1 MREWQAMAEAM
12 ETGTDGDT
20 DAAAGRVAA
29 GSGIEVIPVAGSMGA
44 EVRGVDL
51 ADVDEA
57 AYAIV
62 RQAFLDH
69 KALVFPDQHFTSAQQ
84 IAWTARFGKV
94 ERHPLYRSNV
104 IPDHPEILVLEHKKG
119 QWINGRNDVWH
130 TDITFSERP
139 PLGTVLYCRAIRPG
153 FGDTMFSDLEKAYE
167 ALSDGM
173 RLLLDPLTAEHD
185 SSNLIR
191 RNNTQDY
198 NVAIGEMPPAVTH
211 PVVRTHPETGR
222 KCLFVNSAF
231 TRRFSGMTEEES
243 QPLLDFLYAHMIQPA
258 FVYRH
263 RWHVDDAVMWDNR
276 CTMHYAVPDYG
287 PDMYR
292 LMHRTTA
299 SGDRPV

>member
-104 IPDHPEILVLEHKKG
+104 IPDQK
-119 QWINGRNDVWH
+119 
-130 TDITFSERP
+130 
-139 PLGTVLYCRAIRPG
+139 
-153 FGDTMFSDLEKAYE
+153 
-167 ALSDGM
+167 
-173 RLLLDPLTAEHD
+173 
-185 SSNLIR
+185 
-191 RNNTQDY
+191 
-198 NVAIGEMPPAVTH
+198 
-211 PVVRTHPETGR
+211 
-222 KCLFVNSAF
+222 
-231 TRRFSGMTEEES
+231 
-243 QPLLDFLYAHMIQPA
+243 
-258 FVYRH
+258 
-263 RWHVDDAVMWDNR
+263 
-276 CTMHYAVPDYG
+276 
-287 PDMYR
+287 
-292 LMHRTTA
+292 
-299 SGDRPV
+299 

>member
-1 MREWQAMAEAM
+1 MAEAM
-12 ETGTDGDT
+12 EIGSGGDT
-20 DAAAGRVAA
+20 GAATAA
-29 GSGIEVIPVAGSMGA
+29 RSGIEVIPMAGSMGA

-57 AYAIV
+57 AFATV
-62 RQAFLDH
+62 KRAFLDH
-69 KALVFPDQHFTSAQQ
+69 KALVFPNQHFTSAQQ
-84 IAWTARFGKV
+84 IAWTARFGPV

-104 IPDHPEILVLEHKKG
+104 IEDHPEILVLEHKKG
-119 QWINGRNDVWH
+119 EWINGRNDVWH
-130 TDITFSERP
+130 TDITFGERP
-139 PLGTVLYCRAIRPG
+139 PLGSMLYCRAIRPG

-173 RLLLDPLTAEHD
+173 RRMLDKLTAVHD

-191 RNNTQDY
+191 RNNTQNY
-198 NVAIGEMPPAVTH
+198 NVEIGEMPPPVTH

-222 KCLFVNSAF
+222 KCLFVNSGF
-231 TRRFSGMTEEES
+231 TRHFTGMTEEES
-243 QPLLDFLYAHMIQPA
+243 KPLLEFLFAHAVQPA

-292 LMHRTTA
+292 LMHRSTA
-299 SGDRPV
+299 GGDRPV